1 MTDYWDNLRANLHYL
16 QRTIPPTHRLYAT
29 IERFSRGANLEVFDL
44 FRIAEETGYPP
55 EILFKKRIDLAPKK
69 VKLLVMD
76 CDGVLTKGEMIV
88 STDGEH
94 TKIFN
99 VKDGMGIK
107 QAQAAGILT
116 GIISHGHSTGV
127 VEARAKQLGIPLI
140 YVGKKPKLEVLEEWW
155 KSHGIS
161 PDETAYIG
169 DDINDIP
176 ILEVVGAAF
185 APSDAVE
192 EVLMLPGLRV
202 LPKKGGEGCLREL
215 VDQHL
220 HLEIGLD

>member
-1 MTDYWDNLRANLHYL
+1 MTDHWDNLRANLHYL
-16 QRTIPPTHRLYAT
+16 QRTIPPTHRLYST

-44 FRIAEETGYPP
+44 FRIAEETGYPA
-55 EILFKKRIDLAPKK
+55 EVLFKKRIDQRPKR
-69 VKLLVMD
+69 VKMLVMD
-76 CDGVLTKGEMIV
+76 CDGVMTKGEMIV

-107 QAQAAGILT
+107 QAQEAGILT

-127 VEARAKQLGIPLI
+127 VESRAKQLGIPLV
-140 YVGKKPKLEVLEEWW
+140 YVGKTPKLEVIQSWW
-155 KSHGIS
+155 KEHNIS
-161 PDETAYIG
+161 PEDTAYIG

-176 ILEVVGAAF
+176 ILETVGAAF
-185 APSDAVE
+185 APADAVE
-192 EVLMLPGLRV
+192 DVLLHPEIHILSR
-202 LPKKGGEGCLREL
+202 KGGEACIREL

-220 HLEIGLD
+220 LI